1 MKALILAAGEGTR
14 LGTLT
19 RDRPKP
25 MLPVGGRPIL
35 EHLVLFAR
43 HHGISDIAINLH
55 YKPQSI
61 LDHFGDGSRFGVSIT
76 YSHEDTLLG
85 SAGAARKLDWFLD
98 ETFVV
103 LYGDV
108 LTDLDLS
115 DLTARHRASGGA
127 ATLALYAVED
137 PSRCGMVATDPSGR
151 IQSFVEKPVP
161 GTADHLLANAGVY
174 VAEPR
179 VLTSIPRDRAYDFG
193 HDLFPMLLAHDVPM
207 YAFPTTGYVLDI
219 GAPDR
224 YAQAEID
231 LHAGRY
237 RPAAAGVLAEVGASC

>member
-25 MLPVGGRPIL
+25 MLPIGGAPIL

-43 HHGISDIAINLH
+43 EHGISEIAINLH
-55 YKPQSI
+55 YKPRAI
-61 LDHFGDGSRFGVSIT
+61 VDHFGDGSRFGVSIT
-76 YSHEDTLLG
+76 YSHEESLLG

-115 DLTARHRASGGA
+115 RLASQHRSAHSS

-137 PSRCGMVATDPSGR
+137 PTRCGMVATEPGGR
-151 IQSFVEKPVP
+151 IEKFIEKPAR
-161 GTADHLLANAGVY
+161 GEADHLLANAGIY
-174 VAEPR
+174 VAEPEILR
-179 VLTSIPRDRAYDFG
+179 HVPRGRAYDFG
-193 HDLFPMLLAHDVPM
+193 HDLFPDLLTKGVPLHA
-207 YAFPTTGYVLDI
+207 YRADGYVLDI
-219 GAPDR
+219 GAPER
-224 YAQAEID
+224 YAQAEDD
-231 LHAGRY
+231 LRCGRY
-237 RPAAAGVLAEVGASC
+237 RPARTDSLVGVAQPC